1 MVAVHPSVVES
12 KERGEE
18 LWLVIPEQIVRDA
31 VARK

>member
-1 MVAVHPSVVES
+1 MGAVHQSVVES

-18 LWLVIPEQIVRDA
+18 LWLVIPEQIASVA